1 MFDNILKH
9 KKMQKGAYTLLVTP
23 FKKDMSIDEEGLRT
37 LVQRQ
42 IDAKIDGI
50 APLGVTGEN
59 TLLNDDEIK
68 KVVKIIVETA
78 KGKTKIVPDTCV
90 AGLREAKERCNWYSD
105 LGADYI
111 SAFAPFFIKPKEEGI
126 LRFYEELADHSKL
139 PIILHNAKDRT
150 GVEITPE
157 MSAKLAKHPNIIGI
171 KDGNKGLD
179 HLAKVIYLT
188 KDDDFEVFTG
198 KDTTAYPTICIG
210 GAGSFTVA
218 GNVIPEIMKKMLG
231 LALNGNLK
239 EAEHIHFEYY
249 KLFEA
254 FRFETN
260 PMAAKKGLELLG
272 LPGKLL
278 RLPLTELSKEKSEI
292 IKKLLTEKGLI

>member
-1 MFDNILKH
+1 
-9 KKMQKGAYTLLVTP
+9 MQKGAYTLLITP
-23 FKKDMSIDEEGLRT
+23 FKEDLSLDEDGLRL

-42 IDAKIDGI
+42 VDAKVHGI

-59 TLLNDDEIK
+59 TLLNDNEVK
-68 KVVKIIVETA
+68 KVVEIIVEVV

-90 AGLREAKERCNWYSD
+90 AGLREAKDRCDWYTD

-111 SAFAPFFIKPKEEGI
+111 SVFAPFFIHPKEEGV
-126 LRFYEELADHSKL
+126 LDFYEKLADHSKL
-139 PIILHNAKDRT
+139 PIVLHNAKDRT

-179 HLAKVIYLT
+179 HLAKLIYLT

-198 KDTTAYPTICIG
+198 KDTTAYPTMCIG

-218 GNVIPEIMKKMLG
+218 GNCIPEIMTDMLDLAMRGEMDKAEKM
-231 LALNGNLK
+231 
-239 EAEHIHFEYY
+239 HFEYY
-249 KLFEA
+249 KLFES

-260 PMAAKKGLELLG
+260 PMAAKRGLDLLG
-272 LPGKLL
+272 LPGKIL
-278 RLPLTELSKEKSEI
+278 RPPLTELSEGKTKIMRELFKEKN
-292 IKKLLTEKGLI
+292 LI